1 MAETND
7 GATTAPTNPAAN
19 EPHGNEPQQEP
30 DKDWKAEYEKA
41 LAQSRKW
48 EQRSK
53 ANADAAKKLAELED
67 STKTD
72 AERLAE
78 AQKRADEAEAKV
90 AEFERRA
97 ERAAIVAEV
106 AASKGVDAEW
116 LGRMSGDTREEV
128 EANADFISQKL
139 GGQRIYPSVP
149 DNGGSK
155 VAPITREQIDAI
167 KDPRERVRMR
177 AKHLDLYK

>member
-30 DKDWKAEYEKA
+30 EKDWKAEYEKA

-72 AERLAE
+72 AEKLAD
-78 AQKRADEAEAKV
+78 ATKRAEEAEAKV
-90 AEFERRA
+90 KEYEAKA
-97 ERAAIVAEV
+97 ERAGIVSEV
-106 AASKGVDAEW
+106 AAAKGVDAD
-116 LGRMSGDTREEV
+116 LLARMAGDTREEV
-128 EANADFISQKL
+128 EANADYISQKL
-139 GGQRIYPSVP
+139 GPTGTSPSIP
-149 DNGGSK
+149 
-155 VAPITREQIDAI
+155 A
-167 KDPRERVRMR
+167 
-177 AKHLDLYK
+177 